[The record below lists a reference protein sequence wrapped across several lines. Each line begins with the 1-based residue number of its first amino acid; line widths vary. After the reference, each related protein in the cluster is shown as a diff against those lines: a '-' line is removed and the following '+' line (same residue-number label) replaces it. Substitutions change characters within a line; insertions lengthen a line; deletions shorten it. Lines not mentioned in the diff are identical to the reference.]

1 MERSSY
7 MAPRAD
13 VLENQDKEDSLK
25 RSMIEL
31 TKSARTREFS
41 VEWPYISIV
50 ITDTMEAEIIGEKD
64 EDEIFLDAAE
74 RMKDIRE
81 GER

>member
-1 MERSSY
+1 

-13 VLENQDKEDSLK
+13 VLENQYKEDSLK

-31 TKSARTREFS
+31 TKSARTREFT
-41 VEWPYISIV
+41 VEWPYISII
-50 ITDTMEAEIIGEKD
+50 ITDMMEEEIIGEKS
-64 EDEIFLDAAE
+64 EDEIFLNAAE

-81 GER
+81 ESR